1 MIIKRLEL
9 HGFKSF
15 SDRIKLAFHPGITA
29 IIGPNG
35 TGKSNIV
42 DALLWVLRGRR
53 VKALRGDRSGDVI
66 FNGNSQRAPMGM
78 GEVNLILS
86 NEDEE
91 LTISHRVFRSGE
103 NEYRMDGKA
112 VRLMDIQDALWKNAI
127 GETEYFVV
135 EQGSIGN
142 FLTSKPLEKRNLME
156 EAAGT
161 AFYKDKRRQAENK
174 LNTSE
179 QNLTR
184 LEDIISEV
192 TKSKNS
198 LQRQAQ
204 AANRYRKLR
213 GEIRELTLALYRR
226 KISSL
231 ETSMQHITQHY
242 QKSRDVESEFLSRIK
257 AEDKVLAEKRKQVW
271 TFEKNLKQDQE
282 KLYSLKS
289 QYSRLE
295 SEKEREERRI
305 EFFEDNRRKSV
316 QNRHSLEKELEE
328 LKKTRADNKTQIEAL
343 KKEERRKQEQLQKV
357 DQAQQQAR
365 DELTLN
371 QKAIETLRDDYYQK
385 VSSQTEIKNQEA
397 RLEKELELNRKQVD
411 KTERELKT
419 EKVRLQEN
427 ETGKE
432 RLLAQRK
439 QIKENREIK
448 QKEHDRMGKK
458 QNELEASLNE
468 LNGQLSQLQK
478 TRDGHSHHLH
488 TLEKLVQKEKEQQQ
502 DASLPD
508 SPGLLAELMDSDRD
522 HARLVDIFLNE
533 ETHSRLVSPEKFL
546 QHLEEKNL
554 KGRFFLQH
562 PEGHDYKANPAVSD
576 PRAHGFLKAHI
587 RPGDNLKKSFP
598 QLPDAVIVSS
608 LIDAVDLWVQHPEM
622 NYVTLSGDIL
632 LTSGML
638 MAGEKKEGLFALT
651 QDIKALKETIAG
663 IDEKL
668 KPLQKRR
675 DETRAAKQETET
687 RITQAEQEL
696 AQLTRDNDSI
706 DKELSF
712 SKSESEKIQSHID
725 ILIQEKEF
733 MAEEE
738 KRIKQKKDQLDT
750 SIRDLGREEES
761 LKEKVKQA
769 EDKLEILQKESEQ
782 KRQHYFELRS
792 ALDVLKE
799 RILNL
804 ERRIQDSEKREQESL
819 EKIDELA
826 QEIDRSEKEKTGL
839 KEKVHTMGEQL
850 RKINEDVKDQENRL
864 NQEESKFHHLQREQQ
879 EQEKKLESL
888 REKHE
893 AAKEERIK
901 WEIKKAEKERD
912 LVNCEE
918 SCWQE
923 LKKGIDEIK
932 KEVSLDEATIQDVES
947 QLDEAKEK
955 LQRIGSV
962 NLMAEE
968 EYQSQKERFD
978 FLMEQKQDLTDSI
991 ASTKEA
997 IRKIDQESKTQ
1008 FLKALT
1014 AVNQNFQDIFS
1025 ILFEGGSA
1033 QIKLTDEEDPLESG
1047 IEVIA
1052 QPPGKRVQ
1060 NLALLS
1066 GGEKSLTSLA
1076 FFFAL
1081 FRYKPAPFC
1090 ILDEVDAALDENN
1103 LVRFLNLMKKIKHRT
1118 QFIIVTHNFKTME
1131 VADYIYGTTM
1141 SEPNITNVYSVKLK
1155 GGKAIKES

>member
-29 IIGPNG
+29 VIGPNG

-66 FNGNSQRAPMGM
+66 FNGNSERAPMGM
-78 GEVNLILS
+78 ADVSLILS
-86 NEDEE
+86 NGEEE
-91 LTISHRVFRSGE
+91 LNINHRVFRSGE
-103 NEYRMDGKA
+103 NEYRMDGKT

-135 EQGSIGN
+135 EQGSIGD
-142 FLTSKPLEKRNLME
+142 FLSSKPLDKRALLE

-174 LNTSE
+174 LNNSE

-231 ETSMQHITQHY
+231 ETSMQDITGHF
-242 QKSRDVESEFLSRIK
+242 QKSRDIESEFLSRIK

-271 TFEKNLKQDQE
+271 AFEKNLKQDQE
-282 KLYSLKS
+282 QLYAQKS
-289 QYSRLE
+289 HYSRLE
-295 SEKEREERRI
+295 AEKEREERRI
-305 EFFEDNRRKSV
+305 EFFEDNRRKSM
-316 QNRHSLEKELEE
+316 QNRESLEKELDE
-328 LKKTRADNKTQIEAL
+328 LKKTRTENKTQVESL
-343 KKEERRKQEQLQKV
+343 KKEKVRKQEKLEKV
-357 DQAQQQAR
+357 DQSQRRAR
-365 DELTLN
+365 EELSQN
-371 QKAIETLRDDYYQK
+371 QKAIERMRDEYYQK

-397 RLEKELELNRKQVD
+397 RLEKELELNRKQVE
-411 KTERELKT
+411 KTQRELKT
-419 EKVRLQEN
+419 EKIRLQEN
-427 ETGKE
+427 GTDSE
-432 RLLAQRK
+432 RLHK
-439 QIKENREIK
+439 QLMQIEQNRESK
-448 QKEHDRMGKK
+448 QKELDRLRKK
-458 QNELEASLNE
+458 HSRASASLDD
-468 LNGQLSQLQK
+468 LNKQLLTLQNN
-478 TRDGHSHHLH
+478 RDGHSHHLH
-488 TLEKLVQKEKEQQQ
+488 TLEKLVQKEKLQQQ
-502 DASLPD
+502 DTALPD

-522 HARLVDIFLNE
+522 HARLVDIFLKE
-533 ETHSRLVSPEKFL
+533 ETRSRLVSPEKFL
-546 QHLEEKNL
+546 QNLEKKNL

-562 PEGHDYKANPAVSD
+562 PDGKKFPANPVFKE
-576 PRAHGFLKAHI
+576 PRVRGFLKAHI
-587 RPGDNLKKSFP
+587 RPGKNLENSFH
-598 QLPDAVIVSS
+598 QLPDAVIVSG
-608 LIDAVDLWVQHPEM
+608 IKDAVDLWIQHPDF
-622 NYVTLSGDIL
+622 NYVTMSGDTL
-632 LTSGML
+632 LSSGML
-638 MAGEKKEGLFALT
+638 IAGDKKEGLFALT
-651 QDIKALKETIAG
+651 QDIKALKESIAG
-663 IDEKL
+663 IEEKM
-668 KPLQKRR
+668 KPLQSRR
-675 DETRAAKQETET
+675 NETQSLKQEMET
-687 RITQAEQEL
+687 RIREEEQSL
-696 AQLTRDNDSI
+696 AQLTRENDAAE
-706 DKELSF
+706 KELSF
-712 SKSESEKIQSHID
+712 TENEAKKIRSHID
-725 ILIQEKEF
+725 ILTQEKDL

-738 KRIKQKKDQLDT
+738 LRIIQKKDRLDA
-750 SIRDLGREEES
+750 SIQDLGREEES
-761 LKEKVKQA
+761 LKEKVKEA
-769 EDKLEILQKESEQ
+769 EEKLGAQQRESEQ

-792 ALDVLKE
+792 GLDVLRE
-799 RILNL
+799 RLNNL
-804 ERRIQDSEKREQESL
+804 TQHIQDSENQEQLSL
-819 EKIDELA
+819 KKIEELER
-826 QEIDRSEKEKTGL
+826 EIDRSKKEKDSL
-839 KEKVHTMGEQL
+839 KEKVHNMGEQL
-850 RKINEDVKDQENRL
+850 RKINQEVENQETRL
-864 NQEESKFHHLQREQQ
+864 NQEESKFHHLQQDQQ
-879 EQEKKLESL
+879 MQEKKLESL
-888 REKHE
+888 REKLE
-893 AAKEERIK
+893 SAKEERIK

-932 KEVSLDEATIQDVES
+932 KEVELDDSTISEVETA
-947 QLDEAKEK
+947 LEEAKDK

-968 EYQSQKERFD
+968 EYQTQKERFD
-978 FLMEQKQDLTDSI
+978 FLLEQKQDLIDSI

-997 IRKIDQESKTQ
+997 IRKIDQESKAQ

-1014 AVNQNFQDIFS
+1014 FVNQNFQDIFS

-1033 QIKLTDEEDPLESG
+1033 QIKLSDENDPLESG

-1066 GGEKSLTSLA
+1066 GGEKTLTSLA

-1103 LVRFLNLMKKIKHRT
+1103 LMRFLNLMKKIKHRT

-1131 VADYIYGTTM
+1131 VADFIYGTTM

-1155 GGKAIKES
+1155 AGKAIRET